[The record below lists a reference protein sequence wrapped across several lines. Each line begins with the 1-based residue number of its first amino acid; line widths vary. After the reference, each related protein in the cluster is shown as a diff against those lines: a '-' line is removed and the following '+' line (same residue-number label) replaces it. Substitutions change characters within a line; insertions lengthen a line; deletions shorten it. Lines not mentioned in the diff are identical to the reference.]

1 MGSGGA
7 SKQRKVR
14 SDRKRDIKPT
24 VPHELRECIY
34 RLAYITDTPVK
45 DVAEAVC
52 INGIH
57 TPKVIGHLSQYFRRD
72 IRFTNTNMN
81 TIYRSNPNCMPIS
94 RRALAGQTARIT
106 IRFKSETYDTISAIA
121 YALDCT
127 VSRTCALLLDASVR
141 DGDFINEFVRK
152 YLEANLDAE
161 RVRELKKILRY
172 VNADNPYGEE
182 YTWVSLLSLM
192 IDEVREVTAKVADAA
207 TDFIVK
213 NWRDK

>member
-1 MGSGGA
+1 MVSGGA
-7 SKQRKVR
+7 RKQR

-24 VPHELRECIY
+24 ISHELRECIY
-34 RLAYITDTPVK
+34 RLAFITDTPVK

-57 TPKVIGHLSQYFRRD
+57 TPKVIEHLSQYFRRD
-72 IRFTNTNMN
+72 IRFGI
-81 TIYRSNPNCMPIS
+81 TIYRKNPDCQPIS
-94 RRALAGQTARIT
+94 RRALAGQTGRIT
-106 IRFKSETYDTISAIA
+106 IRFKTDTYDTISAMA

-182 YTWVSLLSLM
+182 YTWASLLSLM
-192 IDEVREVTAKVADAA
+192 IDEVRDVTAKVADAA
-207 TDFIVK
+207 TDFVVK
-213 NWRDK
+213 HWRD

>member
-34 RLAYITDTPVK
+34 RLAFITDTPVK

-72 IRFTNTNMN
+72 IRFAN
-81 TIYRSNPNCMPIS
+81 TIYRSNPNSLPIS
-94 RRALAGQTARIT
+94 KRALTGQTARIT
-106 IRFKSETYDTISAIA
+106 IRFKTDTYDTISAMA

-182 YTWVSLLSLM
+182 YTWASLLSLM